1 MIGALPLIGSMPGVG
16 DVPHIG
22 TMPCGSGMPKGSS
35 MPKNSS
41 MPKDSSMQ
49 GGSNMPKSSSTPGAD
64 TVDVRRMLQIGLTVC
79 QVLALF
85 ICHVVALCRR
95 IGNIPKSRQ
104 YTEVGH
110 SMTTSMCQVFGL
122 IMAMPMSRC
131 LVLP

>member
-1 MIGALPLIGSMPGVG
+1 MPGVD
-16 DVPHIG
+16 DVPHVG
-22 TMPCGSGMPKGSS
+22 TMPCDSGMPG
-35 MPKNSS
+35 N
-41 MPKDSSMQ
+41 
-49 GGSNMPKSSSTPGAD
+49 SSTPGAD

-110 SMTTSMCQVFGL
+110 SMTTPMRQTFGL
-122 IMAMPMSRC
+122 IMATPMGQC
-131 LVLP
+131 LVLPWPCYCM